1 VIALYDRRRTEISK
15 GALVQ
20 LFLALHAY
28 RDDMVLAGGWAPYF
42 LTIGHFE
49 HCGSIDV
56 DIVLRPSVMVKYE
69 SIREIVM
76 GLGYVPTE
84 SRFRFE
90 KQLTGPTGA
99 PFRFEVDFLTEP
111 QAAVNAGLVTVQPGL
126 DAALVAGSSIA
137 FDFSYEHKVSG
148 TIPGN
153 GEGSELVRVLD
164 VVGCLTMKG
173 LALGRAAKLE
183 KDSYDIYAVAG
194 FHEGSPANAAAQFNG
209 LVSARSEG
217 TLPETTANAI
227 DRISR
232 GFGSQDAYATQA
244 VSRFIGFDVSADAY
258 ARIKAFR
265 SELRFVGST

>member
-1 VIALYDRRRTEISK
+1 
-15 GALVQ
+15 
-20 LFLALHAY
+20 
-28 RDDMVLAGGWAPYF
+28 
-42 LTIGHFE
+42 
-49 HCGSIDV
+49 
-56 DIVLRPSVMVKYE
+56 
-69 SIREIVM
+69 
-76 GLGYVPTE
+76 
-84 SRFRFE
+84 
-90 KQLTGPTGA
+90 
-99 PFRFEVDFLTEP
+99 
-111 QAAVNAGLVTVQPGL
+111 L

-137 FDFSYEHKVSG
+137 FDFSYEQEVSG

-194 FHEGSPANAAAQFNG
+194 FHEGSPVNAAAQFNG
-209 LVSARSEG
+209 LVSARTEG

-227 DRISR
+227 NRISR

-265 SELRFVGST
+265 SELRFVGSTW

>member
-1 VIALYDRRRTEISK
+1 LYDRRRTEISK

-20 LFLALHAY
+20 LCLALHAY

-42 LTIGHFE
+42 LTIGHFD

-56 DIVLRPSVMVKYE
+56 DIVLRPSAMVRYQ

-90 KQLTGPTGA
+90 KQLTGPTAA
-99 PFRFEVDFLTEP
+99 PFRLEVDFLTEP

-126 DAALVAGSSIA
+126 DAALVPGSSIA
-137 FDFSYEHKVSG
+137 FAFNYEQEVSG

-153 GEGSELVRVLD
+153 GKGSELVRVLD

-173 LALGRAAKLE
+173 LVLGRGAKLE

-194 FHEGSPANAAAQFNG
+194 FHEGSPMNAAAQFNR
-209 LVSARSEG
+209 LVSARTDG
-217 TLPETTANAI
+217 ALPEKTANAI
-227 DRISR
+227 NRISR

-244 VSRFIGFDVSADAY
+244 VSRFIGSDVSADAY
-258 ARIKAFR
+258 ARIKAFL
-265 SELRFVGST
+265 SELQFVDSSQ

>member
-1 VIALYDRRRTEISK
+1 MYDRRRTEISK

-28 RDDMVLAGGWAPYF
+28 RNDMVLAGGWAPYF

-49 HCGSIDV
+49 HCGSIDI

-76 GLGYVPTE
+76 GLGYAPTE

-90 KQLTGPTGA
+90 KQLTGQGNTQ
-99 PFRFEVDFLTEP
+99 FRLEVDFLTEP

-126 DAALVAGSSIA
+126 DAALVVGSRIA
-137 FDFSYEHKVSG
+137 FDFSYEQEVSG

-194 FHEGSPANAAAQFNG
+194 FHEGSPVNAAAQFNG
-209 LVSARSEG
+209 LVSARTEG

-227 DRISR
+227 NRISR

-258 ARIKAFR
+258 PRIKAFR